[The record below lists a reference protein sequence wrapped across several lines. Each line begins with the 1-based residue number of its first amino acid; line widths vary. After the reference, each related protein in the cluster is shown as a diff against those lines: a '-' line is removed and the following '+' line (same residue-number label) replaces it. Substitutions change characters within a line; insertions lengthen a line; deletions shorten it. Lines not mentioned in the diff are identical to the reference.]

1 MPLGSIIN
9 AITVIVGSTLGLLM
23 RKKFPENIKTIIF
36 QAVGLATL
44 VLGMQMALSIGEAKH
59 FLIVIFSLIF
69 GGILGEIVRL
79 ETRLEQ
85 WGETLKAKI
94 KIKDARFTEGL
105 VTAFLIF
112 CVGSMTFVGAINE
125 GLNGDRTL
133 ILTKAILDGFTSIAL
148 ASVYGVGVLFSA
160 VPLFIVQAG
169 LTLLASQFQGFFS
182 DGIMISQ
189 MTAVGGALILG
200 IGLNLLEI
208 KRIRTINLL
217 PGLIVV
223 VLLTFIVG

>member
-1 MPLGSIIN
+1 MPLGSIVN
-9 AITVIVGSTLGLLM
+9 ALTVIVGSTLGLLL
-23 RKKFPENIKTIIF
+23 RKRLPENIKAIIF

-44 VLGMQMALSIGEAKH
+44 ILGMQMAFKIEKAEH

-69 GGILGEIVRL
+69 GGILGEVIRL

-85 WGETLKAKI
+85 WGDTLKARVR
-94 KIKDARFTEGL
+94 IKDARFTEGL

-112 CVGSMTFVGAINE
+112 CIGSMTFVGAINE
-125 GLNGDRTL
+125 GLSGDRTL
-133 ILTKAILDGFTSIAL
+133 IYTKSILDGFTSMVL

-169 LTLLASQFQGFFS
+169 LTLLAAQSHGFFS
-182 DGIMISQ
+182 DMLISQ
-189 MTAVGGALILG
+189 LTAVGGALILG

-208 KRIRTINLL
+208 KKIKTINLL
-217 PGLIVV
+217 PGLLVV
-223 VLLTFIVG
+223 VLLTLIFG